1 MENFD
6 ILERP
11 INNFKPKA
19 SKSKILKHVYEEY
32 SEAEIRKMYDLYTG
46 ETSEY
51 NYGLKLNIGDKITG
65 KVVGETAT
73 DYLFNIG
80 YKDYLRIE
88 KKKGEAEALARYAND
103 ENTVSFETD
112 IEILITEVSESP
124 YIIKGSLVTLH
135 KNDTYSDI
143 LQNADEP
150 IEATV
155 LSVLP
160 AGFILELI
168 YGGYRIPAFMPN
180 ILAGVNKLSPEQ
192 AQALAGKTLSVMIE
206 SYSSDKGTFI
216 ASRKKYLKSLI
227 PQEIAK
233 LKTKDSNNIPLQYSG
248 VVTGSSKFGIFVE
261 FNECLTGMI
270 HKDNLDAQYKNT
282 YHNVEAGTQINFF
295 IKEIIK
301 DKLFLTQTWKET
313 VWDTVKKDAEYTGTV
328 YDEKSIGILVRLDDE
343 TVGLIHTSELE
354 KLGRKPSIGSA
365 VKVKVIAVQK
375 MERKIYLTL
384 AK

>member
-1 MENFD
+1 MEKFD
-6 ILERP
+6 ILEQP
-11 INNFKPKA
+11 INNFKPLA
-19 SKSKILKHVYEEY
+19 PKSRILNHVYEEY
-32 SEAEIRKMYDLYTG
+32 SEAEIRKMYDMYTG
-46 ETSEY
+46 DTSAH
-51 NYGLKLNIGDKITG
+51 NYGLKINVGDKITG
-65 KVVGETAT
+65 KVVGETST

-124 YIIKGSLVTLH
+124 YLIKGSLVTLH
-135 KNDTYSDI
+135 KNDTYTDI
-143 LQNADEP
+143 LQNSDEP

-155 LSVLP
+155 LTVLP
-160 AGFILELI
+160 AGFTLELN
-168 YGGYRIPAFMPN
+168 YGGYKIPAFMPN

-192 AQALAGKTLSVMIE
+192 SQALAGKTLSVMIE

-216 ASRKKYLKSLI
+216 ASRKKFLKSLI

-233 LKTKDSNNIPLQYSG
+233 LKTLDANNQPLQYTG
-248 VVTGSSKFGIFVE
+248 VVTGSSKFGVFVE

-282 YHNVEAGTQINFF
+282 YQNVEAGTRINFF

-313 VWDTVKKDAEYTGTV
+313 VWDTVKKDAEYTGNV

-354 KLGRKPSIGSA
+354 KLGRKPSIGST